1 MSPTAIVRFIGCIAL
16 LGAIS
21 SQAQPMSGE
30 TERGVAALER
40 QWMRSQMTNNAELLA
55 PLLAEKFVATGADG
69 KVTNRAETLAGAKST
84 KWTSVEYEN
93 LQVTAY
99 ANAAIATGV
108 YVARGTNTAGKPMDV
123 RERFTDTWL
132 QMPNG
137 KWQCVASH
145 GSAIEAP

>member
-1 MSPTAIVRFIGCIAL
+1 MNRRTILGLIGLLSLPGAASSP
-16 LGAIS
+16 
-21 SQAQPMSGE
+21 AQPAYAK
-30 TERGVAALER
+30 TEQQVAALER
-40 QWMRSQMTNNAELLA
+40 QWLQSQMTNNADLLA
-55 PLLAEKFVATGADG
+55 PLLAEKFVATAADG
-69 KVTNRAETLAGAKST
+69 KVTNRAETLASAKST
-84 KWTSVEYEN
+84 KWISVEYEN

-132 QMPNG
+132 KMPEG

-145 GSAIEAP
+145 GSAIEE